1 MDCVGGMGMPFCSF
15 ADSYPMMGITP
26 VENLFI
32 QSYLP
37 QAPGDYVRVYLYG
50 LMQCYY
56 PVPDMTLEKMALAL
70 GLEAEA
76 VRAAFTY
83 WERRGLVERIQDRP
97 PVYRYI
103 HPVSSMMNGSDRL
116 DEQIYR
122 YQDLNARL
130 QQLIPDRPFSASDSD
145 IVCQWIEDLG
155 MPEEV
160 VLIFVRHC
168 IDLYMNRERGRRPE
182 NLKNFRLK
190 NYDKEA
196 MKWVSEGVVTVE
208 KAQER
213 VERDRAYYKLAQK
226 VLEQLGIQFR
236 PPTRDELTV
245 ARRWLE
251 EYHLDEEAVLAA
263 CRETI
268 KSRNPNFAYLDS
280 ILQHTRDAAGR
291 AQMQRQLEERQA
303 LYDGVKQLHQALG
316 IAQATPATAEI
327 DRYQTYL
334 AGGFSPE
341 SVLLVARELGARGQY
356 GMDQLDK
363 ALTGFAARGQFSLDE
378 VQAYLK
384 RQGELRAQAAAFL
397 EKCGVDRKPS
407 NADVAQLE
415 GWLKHAP
422 FEVIEYAAECAHGM
436 QLPTKYMDKLLGQW
450 AKEEIRTVELA
461 RSRHPIH
468 RPTPAQRPAAVDA
481 RDYDQRK
488 YVNNQLGYLFE
499 DDEEEGK

>member
-1 MDCVGGMGMPFCSF
+1 MPFCSF
-15 ADSYPMMGITP
+15 AESYPMMGVTP

-56 PVPDMTLEKMALAL
+56 PVEDMTLEKMARAL
-70 GLEAEA
+70 GLEAET
-76 VRAAFTY
+76 VRAAYTY
-83 WERRGLVERIQDRP
+83 WERRGLVERLQDKP
-97 PVYRYI
+97 PAYRYI
-103 HPVSSMMNGSDRL
+103 HPVSSMINEGDRM

-130 QQLIPDRPFSASDSD
+130 QQMIPDRPFSASDSD

-155 MPEEV
+155 LPEEV

-168 IDLYMNRERGRRPE
+168 IDLYLNRERGRKPE

-196 MKWVSEGVVTVE
+196 MKWVSEGIVTVE

-213 VERDRAYYKLAQK
+213 VERDKAYYKLAQK
-226 VLEQLGIQFR
+226 VLEQLSISFR
-236 PPTRDELTV
+236 PPTKDELAV

-251 EYHLDEEAVLAA
+251 EYHLEEAAVLAA
-263 CRETI
+263 CRETT

-280 ILQHTRDAAGR
+280 ILQHNREASSR
-291 AQMQRQLEERQA
+291 EQMQRQLDERRA
-303 LYDGVKQLHQALG
+303 LSEGVKQLHQALG
-316 IAQATPATAEI
+316 IVGKSPTPEEI
-327 DRYQTYL
+327 ARYQKYL
-334 AGGFSPE
+334 AGGFTPE
-341 SVLLVARELGARGQY
+341 SVLLVAKELGGHGQY
-356 GMDQLDK
+356 DMEQLER
-363 ALTGFAARGQFSLDE
+363 AMTGFAARGQFSLDE
-378 VQAYLK
+378 VQGYLK
-384 RQGELRAQAAAFL
+384 RQKELRAQVAIYL
-397 EKCGVDRKPS
+397 EACGQERRPT

-422 FEVIEYAAECAHGM
+422 FELIEYAAQCAHGM
-436 QLPTKYMDKLLGQW
+436 QLPLKYMDKVLSQW
-450 AKEEIRTVELA
+450 AREDVHTVEVAA
-461 RSRHPIH
+461 RRHPAP
-468 RPTPAQRPAAVDA
+468 RAVAPAQAAQNA
-481 RDYDQRK
+481 AHSYDQRK
-488 YVNNQLGYLFE
+488 YDNEKLNYLFE